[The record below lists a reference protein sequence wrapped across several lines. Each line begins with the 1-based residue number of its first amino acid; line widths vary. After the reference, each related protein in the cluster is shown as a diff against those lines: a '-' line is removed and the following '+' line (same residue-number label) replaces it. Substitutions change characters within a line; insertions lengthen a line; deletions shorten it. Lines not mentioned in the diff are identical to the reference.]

1 MADPDQETLVIEVP
15 GVRRELADAVK
26 ALRRDVGYRHGRLA
40 TQLPALLASVGVVD
54 ISTAAFPLVLTDPD
68 DAFGLP
74 SWVTGWRELGGFD
87 DRDVAEWDA
96 AIARAAR
103 PA

>member
-1 MADPDQETLVIEVP
+1 M
-15 GVRRELADAVK
+15 
-26 ALRRDVGYRHGRLA
+26 
-40 TQLPALLASVGVVD
+40 
-54 ISTAAFPLVLTDPD
+54 LTDPD

-96 AIARAAR
+96 AIAAR
-103 PA
+103 ETGMVYALLYFVVAGTTP